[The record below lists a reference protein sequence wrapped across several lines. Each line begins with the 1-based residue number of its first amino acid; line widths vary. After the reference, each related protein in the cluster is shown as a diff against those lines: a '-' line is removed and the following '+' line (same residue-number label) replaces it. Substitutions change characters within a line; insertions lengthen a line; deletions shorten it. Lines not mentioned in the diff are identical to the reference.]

1 MNDESSFD
9 ELSSA
14 ESIGRVPARLTS
26 PHEPLL
32 QAGRRPELAPRLG
45 LQEASSVG
53 VARLRQLIVKRR
65 PLLLLAAAFSI
76 VAVFV
81 LGYAVGDHRGGST
94 SPHALVRTLALRG
107 TSVAP
112 HARATLEVWTARR
125 GNLPMTL
132 SVVGLPKLPPHT
144 YYEVDLVRGG
154 KPFGSCGTFRI
165 ARPSLAVTLKLNA
178 PFALRKGDSWVVT
191 RQAIG
196 REGGVTALRPT

>member
-14 ESIGRVPARLTS
+14 ESIGRVPARLPS
-26 PHEPLL
+26 AHEPLL
-32 QAGRRPELAPRLG
+32 QVGRRPELAPRL
-45 LQEASSVG
+45 QKASSVG
-53 VARLRQLIVKRR
+53 VVRLRQRIVKRR

-112 HARATLEVWTARR
+112 HARATLEVWNARR

-154 KPFGSCGTFRI
+154 KPFGSCGTFGI

>member
-1 MNDESSFD
+1 VNDESSID

-14 ESIGRVPARLTS
+14 ESIVRVPARLPS
-26 PHEPLL
+26 AHEPLL
-32 QAGRRPELAPRLG
+32 QAGRRPELAPRL
-45 LQEASSVG
+45 QKASSVG
-53 VARLRQLIVKRR
+53 VVRLRQRIAKRR

-112 HARATLEVWTARR
+112 HGRATLEVWTARR

>member
-1 MNDESSFD
+1 MTDESSFD
-9 ELSSA
+9 ELSSG
-14 ESIGRVPARLTS
+14 ESIGRGRGRLRRAYQ
-26 PHEPLL
+26 PLL
-32 QAGRRPELAPRLG
+32 QAGRRPELAARL
-45 LQEASSVG
+45 QKATSVG
-53 VARLRQLIVKRR
+53 VVRLGRHRFVKRR
-65 PLLLLAAAFSI
+65 QLLLLAAAFSI

-81 LGYAVGDHRGGST
+81 LGYAVGDRRGGST
-94 SPHALVRTLALRG
+94 PSHALLRTLTLRG

-112 HARATLEVWTARR
+112 HARATLEVWNARR
-125 GNLPMTL
+125 GNLPITL

-165 ARPSLAVTLKLNA
+165 ARPSLTVTLTLNA